1 MKVTIKIV
9 HYLVL
14 TLMFSLIACQS
25 HEAKDQSELTPP
37 IFPDYVGITIPCN
50 LSPINFGI
58 QDASRIYATF
68 ACEGNV
74 LLSIEGNDHI
84 EIPLNDWRQVMS
96 KCSGKE
102 LQVQVSAWTSQSPD
116 GIAYSPFKVTIS
128 PDSIDSHV
136 AYRLIPPGYEEWN
149 KMGLYQRDL
158 SSFEESTIIHNS
170 QNNNGCVNCHSFNN
184 YSPNRFMF
192 HARGLGGGTVI
203 KNGEDLKKINL
214 GALGPNKS
222 GTYPMWHPSGKYIV
236 FSSNTTR
243 QSFYSHCMDKIEV
256 YDLGSDLILYD
267 VEKEDVYEDDRFK
280 DSINW
285 ETFPAFSPDGK
296 WLYFCT
302 AKAVNM
308 PSDVQKLRY
317 SLVRVPFH
325 EQDGSFG
332 SPVDTIYSA
341 SQQGGSISFPR
352 ISPDG
357 QYLLYTWAQCATF
370 PIQHREADLRMIDL
384 ATGDSIDTSILNSP
398 ETESYH
404 SWSHNG
410 KWIVFSSRR
419 IDSRYTRLFI
429 APFKDGKFGKPF
441 LLPQKDP
448 SYNETLLYSYNIP
461 EFVNGKIV
469 LSKDQLSELFIVE

>member
-102 LQVQVSAWTSQSPD
+102 LQVQVSAWTSQAPD

-256 YDLGSDLILYD
+256 YDLKSDLILYD

-302 AKAVNM
+302 
-308 PSDVQKLRY
+308 
-317 SLVRVPFH
+317 
-325 EQDGSFG
+325 
-332 SPVDTIYSA
+332 
-341 SQQGGSISFPR
+341 
-352 ISPDG
+352 
-357 QYLLYTWAQCATF
+357 TF